1 MIKGM
6 NHTGLVV
13 KNLDESINFY
23 RDVIGL
29 EVIGY
34 KERDGGPIS
43 EVVGYEYVHM
53 KAAILDLG
61 SSIFLELIEYIK
73 PEAESRPSQERAV
86 IGASHIGFV
95 VENIKD
101 TGYH

>member
-1 MIKGM
+1 M

-29 EVIGY
+29 EVIGH

-43 EVVGYEYVHM
+43 EVVGYEYVH
-53 KAAILDLG
+53 IQFFW
-61 SSIFLELIEYIK
+61 S
-73 PEAESRPSQERAV
+73 
-86 IGASHIGFV
+86 
-95 VENIKD
+95 
-101 TGYH
+101 

>member
-1 MIKGM
+1 M

-34 KERDGGPIS
+34 KERDGGP
-43 EVVGYEYVHM
+43 
-53 KAAILDLG
+53 
-61 SSIFLELIEYIK
+61 FLK
-73 PEAESRPSQERAV
+73 
-86 IGASHIGFV
+86 
-95 VENIKD
+95 
-101 TGYH
+101 

>member
-1 MIKGM
+1 MIKRM

-13 KNLDESINFY
+13 NNLDESINFY

-43 EVVGYEYVHM
+43 DVVGYEYAHI
-53 KAAILDLG
+53 KAAVLDLG
-61 SSIFLELIEYIK
+61 SSIFLELIEYLNLNLNQDQVK
-73 PEAESRPSQERAV
+73 RGRS
-86 IGASHIGFV
+86 
-95 VENIKD
+95 
-101 TGYH
+101 